1 MTDIP
6 DWARAVPST
15 AGVHPA
21 ASGTG
26 FTRPFSTE
34 QLLQIGADL
43 IEQFLRRIVLA
54 FTHAFIPGIP
64 AFEQL
69 QQWADGIADL
79 LWWLEVDELLDLI
92 GDSVGSLLE
101 INWLSPQAIWE
112 AVTVAWDFWR
122 GVGSW
127 VLHVLSNI
135 VGLDLSEQGAF
146 LTDLAGLFLPAEL
159 QGVWVTFWHG
169 WNAIS
174 WANPFT
180 SLHQTWMLLVDLV
193 WGVAGWFAHVVSNL
207 TGINAPGWFA
217 LDQLTAAW
225 SAFFTAWGAIG
236 WSNPL
241 TGIHTAWM
249 ATVDLAAALW
259 SWVKAV
265 VRNLTGIEVPSF
277 FNGGALADL
286 WQQFTAAWGGIS
298 WSSLSAVWQA
308 LEAVGGLARAAT
320 HWVIGVVQNLT
331 GIDLEVIAASFGIDA
346 LVAAITTWADTLA
359 GINWL
364 SAGGLMAAVG
374 AFITLAQA
382 LGNWVLGVID
392 AWLGWDTSIVHG
404 AFANFN
410 AFVGAIVEFFWGA
423 DGLAAWTGALD
434 AIGGVGATVLDAI
447 KGAYAGVV
455 SFVGLIGKFAD
466 FNSLVEFIAGILG
479 EDGLLGWLAS
489 LPFIGPLVSKLT
501 GEPPSG
507 DVALD
512 LSTLGNWAQNL
523 LTGKSAIPAENLIG
537 AIPQALLGM
546 IPVSAISFGGQNL
559 LAQGN
564 FNNAQTVESSDGVE
578 WDGTYTA
585 TGTGGSMRFTGT
597 GALQRRNSRQV
608 IQVASG
614 DRVTVSALVKTSGFT
629 AGSGRQVVLL
639 VVPWIGQVAQAEHVV
654 AVRTA
659 AASGAAQTM
668 SGATIR
674 IGGTAGAGEVSLSS
688 SITAL
693 TVCVTVVANAGA
705 QVWVDNISAAK
716 IGTLAQNFVEFL
728 KETWESAW
736 DLVFGG
742 GGAGKTW
749 FDFSGPAGALK
760 TIFSTAGLGV
770 TNAGTALGNVV
781 SVIDAIGKAVFGEA
795 TYSNLPSQVKSAL
808 QYFINKLFGT
818 NTVQDDLQPG
828 VIPPLSG
835 SIIQD
840 GEISIGVLPTDDI
853 GAEVNPS
860 SASGAQMSRR
870 TTVNSNASNGNTK
883 TADGFYG
890 NIDINGVDVE
900 IINTAGQVVTGTG
913 AKSNLRPVFRA
924 KTAGW
929 YLVEICYRINPS
941 FSAGG
946 RIAPVLYRSTNYTGP
961 GSMSVYKVGTDVDIP
976 PPSGGGKRFVQ
987 NTFNVFLPVGGAV
1000 QSGHNG
1006 DLTASGVFDADTDG
1020 STTYFS
1026 IALLNKTYS

>member
-1 MTDIP
+1 MP
-6 DWARAVPST
+6 RAYDRGQLSIT
-15 AGVHPA
+15 HNPA
-21 ASGTG
+21 QRLDMSLPKTPQIDLFDLFGACGPLVQGIQSFGLTWLQE
-26 FTRPFSTE
+26 TLADLTE
-34 QLLQIGADL
+34 QLADAVGDAAAAINAEIVEIRAKLARPNGLMLLGAGVQAFGDAVWGVVTCRPLTAPLVAAVSAAVDAAAEALTPGAILAKLLAIFTRLGSLIHPAWDTFLAGWQALDWSHPLAAIHSAWMLVVDL
-43 IEQFLRRIVLA
+43 GLSLA
-54 FTHAFIPGIP
+54 ARS
-64 AFEQL
+64 A
-69 QQWADGIADL
+69 
-79 LWWLEVDELLDLI
+79 ELL
-92 GDSVGSLLE
+92 
-101 INWLSPQAIWE
+101 
-112 AVTVAWDFWR
+112 
-122 GVGSW
+122 
-127 VLHVLSNI
+127 
-135 VGLDLSEQGAF
+135 
-146 LTDLAGLFLPAEL
+146 AEL
-159 QGVWVTFWHG
+159 FGIDLPDFFELDVLKNVWQAFAASWS
-169 WNAIS
+169 AIS
-174 WANPFT
+174 WT
-180 SLHQTWMLLVDLV
+180 SL
-193 WGVAGWFAHVVSNL
+193 
-207 TGINAPGWFA
+207 
-217 LDQLTAAW
+217 AAIW
-225 SAFFTAWGAIG
+225 S
-236 WSNPL
+236 
-241 TGIHTAWM
+241 
-249 ATVDLAAALW
+249 
-259 SWVKAV
+259 
-265 VRNLTGIEVPSF
+265 
-277 FNGGALADL
+277 
-286 WQQFTAAWGGIS
+286 
-298 WSSLSAVWQA
+298 A
-308 LEAVGGLARAAT
+308 LEAIGRLLRGLI
-320 HWVIGVVQNLT
+320 HWAIAVFQNLT
-331 GIDLEVIAASFGIDA
+331 GIDLEAIAESFKLDD
-346 LVAAITTWADTLA
+346 LVDAITTWADTLA

-364 SAGGLMAAVG
+364 ADPIGGLMTAIG

-382 LGNWVLGVID
+382 LGNWLLGVIE
-392 AWLGWDTSIVHG
+392 AWLGWNVGIVH
-404 AFANFN
+404 AMFESFN
-410 AFVGAIVEFFWGA
+410 DFIGNVVRFFWGA
-423 DGLAAWTGALD
+423 DGLAVWQGALD
-434 AIGGVGATVLDAI
+434 AIGGVGATILDAI
-447 KGAYAGVV
+447 KGAYGGVV
-455 SFVGLIGKFAD
+455 SFVGLIGKFTD
-466 FNSLVEFIAGILG
+466 FNGLLEFISGILG
-479 EDGLLGWLAS
+479 ENGLLGWLAS

-501 GEPPSG
+501 GESPSG

-564 FNNAQTVESSDGVE
+564 FNNAQTVEASDGVE

-693 TVCVTVVANAGA
+693 TVCVTVVANSGA
-705 QVWVDNISAAK
+705 QVWVDNISEAK
-716 IGTLAQNFVEFL
+716 IGTLAQNLVEFL
-728 KETWESAW
+728 RETWESAW

-770 TNAGTALGNVV
+770 TNAGTALGNVM

-808 QYFINKLFGT
+808 QHFINKLFGV
-818 NTVQDDLQPG
+818 NTVQDELTSG

-835 SIIQD
+835 SVIAD
-840 GEISIGVLPTDDI
+840 GEISIDVLPTDDI

-941 FSAGG
+941 FSGGG
-946 RIAPVLYRSTNYTGP
+946 RIAPVLYRSLNYTGP
-961 GSMSVYKVGTDVDIP
+961 DSMSVYKVGTDVDIP
-976 PPSGGGKRFVQ
+976 TPIGGGKRFVQ

-1026 IALLNKTYS
+1026 IALLNKTYA